1 MNNKKWA
8 RALFVLN
15 FIKHLPKIIIRF
27 LGLLFLSKKLVYKDF
42 RPNTPY
48 CIDGT
53 LNQLLWNIENSIFI
67 TLSNSSKLFFDSG
80 QLLFHVSK
88 SQTNF
93 QLTAYGI
100 GEKHQFHA
108 QIKVICIEKQDFEN
122 INTKTK
128 SLLFNFK
135 KPITYPNISI
145 QHIKDYSIYFQKVS
159 TPKTSIKPNIVLD
172 NSPLLKEELVQVL
185 QTRTINSVHQLKL
198 SLLKNQ

>member
-1 MNNKKWA
+1 M
-8 RALFVLN
+8 L
-15 FIKHLPKIIIRF
+15 RF
-27 LGLLFLSKKLVYKDF
+27 LGLFFLGKKLVYKNF
-42 RPNTPY
+42 RPNASY

-67 TLSNSSKLFFDSG
+67 ALSNSPKLFFDSG

-100 GEKHQFHA
+100 GKKHQFHT
-108 QIKVICIEKQDFEN
+108 QIKVICIEKQGFEN

-128 SLLFNFK
+128 SLLFNIK

-145 QHIKDYSIYFQKVS
+145 QYIKDYSIYFQKVS
-159 TPKTSIKPNIVLD
+159 TPKLSLKPNILLD
-172 NSPLLKEELVQVL
+172 NSSLLKEELVEVL